1 MRARAITIFMTLAV
15 LGAACANSGS
25 TGSKQPSTSS
35 TGGSGASTPS
45 GRFPAVDQPGV
56 GPTEIRVSGVAAVTN
71 PTANRYDTSFDGV
84 QAYFD
89 MINSQGGIY
98 GRRLVLGSRRDDRL
112 ANNRREVQAIIDE
125 DRPFAVLPV
134 TTVLFTGSDLLA
146 RANIPTFGWNIQDE
160 WAGPSNFFPEV
171 GALCIGGSC
180 PPSMLLPWVASKL
193 HRTRVGVLAYSVAQS
208 ANCSDGIRTS
218 FAKYPSAKIVFLDKS
233 LSFGVTDLSTDVK
246 QMIDANVDFVTTC
259 MDSNGVLTLAKEMR
273 QQGLNAIHYLP
284 NAYEHDFMDKNGGFF
299 EGSIVTVLVA
309 PYETRPLFPPLRE
322 YVTWM
327 DRRGSQKTENAE
339 VGWVNAAQFV
349 DGLRG
354 AGPQFTRQKVI
365 DAINRETAFDAGG
378 LIPPINWT
386 KQHTEKAYP
395 PFCGAF
401 LMIHDSKFVPQFGP
415 PGKPFTCFES
425 RPPTLAEAKPVF
437 MQ

>member
-1 MRARAITIFMTLAV
+1 MRARWLAV
-15 LGAACANSGS
+15 LTVVALAAAACGNSSSGKAKATTTSGGTTGS
-25 TGSKQPSTSS
+25 TGSVGTYPT
-35 TGGSGASTPS
+35 
-45 GRFPAVDQPGV
+45 VNQPGV
-56 GPTEIRVSGVAAVTN
+56 TSTEIRVSGVASTTN
-71 PTANRYDTSFDGV
+71 PIGGLYGTAFDGV

-98 GRRLVLGSRRDDRL
+98 GRKLTLAKRHDDQL
-112 ANNRREVQAIIDE
+112 TNNKREVQAIIDQ
-125 DRPFAVLPV
+125 DNVFAVLPIA
-134 TTVLFTGSDLLA
+134 TIFSFSGASLLA
-146 RANIPTFGWNIQDE
+146 QNNIPSYGWGINDE
-160 WAGPSNFFPEV
+160 WTGPLNLYGSL
-171 GALCIGGSC
+171 GALCNGSDC
-180 PPSMLLPWVASKL
+180 PSLLLPYVASKL
-193 HRTRVGVLAYSVAQS
+193 HKSRLGVLAYNVPNS
-208 ANCSDGIRTS
+208 ASCVDGIKAS
-218 FAKYPSAKIVFLDKS
+218 FDKYPVAKVVYATKA
-233 LSFGVTDLSTDVK
+233 LSFGVTDMSSDVK
-246 QMIDANVDFVTTC
+246 KMVDANVDFVTTC
-259 MDSNGVLTLAKEMR
+259 MDSNGVLTLAREMR
-273 QQGLNAIHYLP
+273 QQGLNAIQYLP
-284 NAYEHDFMDKNGGFF
+284 NGYDHDFMDKNGGFF
-299 EGSIVTVLVA
+299 EGSIVAVLVA
-309 PYETRPLFPPLRE
+309 PYETRPLFPALKE